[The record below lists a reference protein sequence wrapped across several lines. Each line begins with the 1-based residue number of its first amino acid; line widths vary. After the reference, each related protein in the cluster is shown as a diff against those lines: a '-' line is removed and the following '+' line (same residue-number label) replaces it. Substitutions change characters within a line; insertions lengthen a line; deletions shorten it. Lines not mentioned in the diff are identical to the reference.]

1 MMLGILMVSLNV
13 IRIEVGWKVNQ
24 VKTGVDVDVPP
35 QDKVK
40 SSRGLRN
47 ESVTVTMPDQTRPRS
62 RLAANRGRWQFGVVS
77 PGRFQF
83 VS

>member
-1 MMLGILMVSLNV
+1 MLGILIVSLNV

-40 SSRGLRN
+40 VKSGIK
-47 ESVTVTMPDQTRPRS
+47 ESVTVTMPDQTRPRTI
-62 RLAANRGRWQFGVVS
+62 RRANGGRWQFGVVI

>member
-1 MMLGILMVSLNV
+1 MLGILIVSLNV

-40 SSRGLRN
+40 VKSGIK
-47 ESVTVTMPDQTRPRS
+47 ESVTVTMPDQTRPRTI
-62 RLAANRGRWQFGVVS
+62 RPANGGRWQFGVVI